1 MRNLHT
7 WVMDMLGCCRA
18 FVTVADRHSFTRGA
32 TWIGLSQP
40 VASRRI
46 SALEQRLGGQLLDR
60 AGRTATLTPLG
71 RHLIPI
77 ARRLVEAADELVLHA
92 DETRLAAV
100 PIAIPDGCEVRDIA
114 AVDLAGRDADTNVL
128 LIPAQPRARAELLSL
143 GQVHAAVL
151 ACAITESTWHTSL
164 GVGRAVASAGPLHLD
179 SMRPERGHSV
189 TRGPRVWLLP
199 EDDVPHIRDPLVAAG
214 ESAGLA
220 PSQVSVAAS
229 PAAALASVLAS
240 SDVVITSP
248 REARRFDLSWAPLAD
263 VDLSRGYVLRS
274 SGTAEVRRLATAV
287 GDTLAEALG
296 AAVTKDA

>member
-1 MRNLHT
+1 
-7 WVMDMLGCCRA
+7 MLGCCRV

-32 TWIGLSQP
+32 AWIGLSQP

-60 AGRTATLTPLG
+60 AGRTATLTTLG
-71 RHLIPI
+71 QHLLPI

-100 PIAIPDGCEVRDIA
+100 PIAIPEGCEVRDVA

-128 LIPAQPRARAELLSL
+128 LIAAQPRARTELLSL
-143 GQVHAAVL
+143 GQVRAAVL
-151 ACAITESTWHTSL
+151 ACAIAESTWHTTL
-164 GVGRAVASAGPLHLD
+164 GVGRALTSTGPLHLD
-179 SMRPERGHSV
+179 SLRPDRRRSV
-189 TRGPRVWLLP
+189 TRGPRIWLLP
-199 EDDVPHIRDPLVAAG
+199 EDDVPHIRDPLVAAA

-220 PSQVSVAAS
+220 PSQVSIAAS

-240 SDVVITSP
+240 SDVLIASR
-248 REARRFDLSWAPLAD
+248 REARSFDLPWAQLAD

-274 SGTAEVRRLATAV
+274 SGSAEVRRLATAV
-287 GDTLAEALG
+287 GDALAEALG
-296 AAVTKDA
+296 VEPTEDA